1 MIGLAVAGCL
11 GKMGR
16 CVLELAAADE
26 RFEIV
31 AALRRTA
38 EGNIET
44 SQRRNVET
52 SERRN
57 VETSRCGRTPRKH
70 PRFDVFPF

>member
-52 SERRN
+52 SKHLN
-57 VETSRCGRTPRKH
+57 VETSKRRNLQMRKN
-70 PRFDVFPF
+70 PPQTSPF